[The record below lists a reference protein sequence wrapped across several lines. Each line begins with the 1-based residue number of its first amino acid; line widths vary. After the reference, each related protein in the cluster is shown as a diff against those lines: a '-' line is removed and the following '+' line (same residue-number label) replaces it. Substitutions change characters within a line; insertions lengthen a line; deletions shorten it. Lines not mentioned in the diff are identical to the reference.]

1 MRNLL
6 LFVLVSIGLLTSS
19 HAQKYKDIF
28 PQIIAADEDVA
39 FDILNNYLISDFD
52 HPNANF
58 RMAKIYV
65 DRYKQADV
73 LRDYERALALA
84 EQAKFKLIKAKV
96 TIDEREVKRN
106 EEFYMGVLDDGQ
118 FSFAAISAFIDT
130 ETLAANEFELKVP
143 PIYKEFTRS
152 VEKYDEAVKSF
163 SNIVGSH
170 ASLKELYL
178 LYNEDL
184 SKQLAKLS
192 SDYDSTKIYFDSYL
206 ALREAYSVN
215 SVKQSYSEQPIK
227 VYRLD
232 GLVTQINFLQPQ
244 INLWDYAAWVDS
256 VNTVVQKNIADLRK
270 DLEANENKLKD
281 ALVKVKSV
289 QNPDSFQVARVD
301 KALIFNLMKYDY
313 KNALVP
319 LLSYQ
324 EFKQELIKA
333 QRRKGYFDTA
343 NIAIDRKLAYFSD
356 MMYATKKADS
366 ILNEF
371 DTRFSPEQLQRH
383 SEFVN
388 SSFGGPDEMKTYMAN
403 EKVAN
408 NKLFLEQIKSI
419 KEGILEEEPIDTS
432 GVEAKY
438 RRMVIPVFNV
448 EKPLEELPTGYLKT
462 KYILKSADETVY
474 VAGHQINDPKNKN
487 IEIGIAK
494 LSAENKPIWVKAI
507 DLEIDSAGVDANH
520 YLGDVKLTSE
530 GIAVTIRSVA
540 LDSSR
545 VINSL
550 VHLTSSG
557 EIKFAKRLQTELF
570 PRELVFV
577 ENSNLFILSYF
588 GEQRKVNN
596 KAENSLTV
604 RAYNGLGEEVWHY
617 DNLLSGTYEK
627 MLTTQN
633 NILIGGN
640 YTRIKN
646 EAGRTFSV
654 TNGTNAYLLRLSL
667 TGGLE
672 TIKCY
677 SSNKGYDVTTF
688 YKVSDRNINLIGPN
702 DEHIIVDGNLEKVYS
717 SVSLIE

>member
-6 LFVLVSIGLLTSS
+6 LLVIISFGFFTNTQ
-19 HAQKYKDIF
+19 AQKYKDIF

-39 FDILNNYLISDFD
+39 FDILYNYLLTDFD
-52 HPNANF
+52 HPNANL
-58 RMAKIYV
+58 RIAKIYI

-84 EQAKFKLIKAKV
+84 EQAKFKLIKSKV
-96 TIDEREVKRN
+96 TIDEREVKKN
-106 EEFYMGVLDDGQ
+106 EEYYMGVLDDGQ
-118 FSFAAISAFIDT
+118 FSFAAISAFIDS
-130 ETLAANEFELKVP
+130 EAAAANEFAEKVP

-163 SNIVGSH
+163 SDIVGSH

-178 LYNEDL
+178 LYNQDL
-184 SKQLAKLS
+184 SRQLAKLS
-192 SDYDSTKIYFDSYL
+192 SDYDSTKVYFDNYL
-206 ALREAYSVN
+206 ALRDAYKVN
-215 SVKQSYSEQPIK
+215 AVKQTYSEQPIK

-232 GLVTQINFLQPQ
+232 GLVTQINFLQPKVT
-244 INLWDYAAWVDS
+244 LWDYSSWVDS
-256 VNTVVQKNIADLRK
+256 VNVVVEQNIADLRK
-270 DLEANENKLKD
+270 DLDANEAKLKD

-289 QNPDSFQVARVD
+289 QNPDSFQIARVD

-324 EFKQELIKA
+324 EFKQELIKE

-343 NIAIDRKLAYFSD
+343 NITIDRKLAYFSN
-356 MMYATKKADS
+356 MMYATKEADS

-371 DTRFSPEQLQRH
+371 DTRFDPEQLQRH
-383 SEFVN
+383 NEFVQ
-388 SSFGGPDEMKTYMAN
+388 SSFGGTDEMKKYMAD

-408 NKLFLEQIKSI
+408 SELFLEQIKSI
-419 KEGILEEEPIDTS
+419 KEGIEEKEPIDTS

-438 RRMVIPVFNV
+438 KRMVIPIYNV

-462 KYILKSADETVY
+462 NYILKSADETIY
-474 VAGHQINDPKNKN
+474 VAGHQINDTKNQN
-487 IEIGIAK
+487 VEIGIAR

-540 LDSSR
+540 LDSSK

-550 VHLTSSG
+550 VHLTSNG
-557 EIKFAKRLQTELF
+557 EVKFAKRIKTELF
-570 PRELVFV
+570 PRELVFI
-577 ENSNLFILSYF
+577 ENSNLFIVSYF
-588 GEQRKVNN
+588 GEQEKVND
-596 KAENSLTV
+596 KAENSLTI

-617 DNLLSGTYEK
+617 DNMLSGTYEK

-633 NILIGGN
+633 SILIGGN

-654 TNGTNAYLLRLSL
+654 TSGTNAYLLRLSL

-672 TIKCY
+672 AIKCY
-677 SSNKGYDVTTF
+677 SSDKGYSIDTF
-688 YKVSDRNINLIGPN
+688 YKVSDRNINMIGPN
-702 DEHIIVDGNLEKVYS
+702 DEHIIVDGNLEKLYS
-717 SVSLIE
+717 SVSLKE